1 MPNNRVEKF
10 AQLVRSQLNKNL
22 LQTVL
27 IWAATV
33 GAFVTVLIGLLYIAQ
48 GHSVPKLVY
57 LLTAVCS
64 LLAAGGAWFARRVTV
79 ADASKYADE
88 HFGLKDSVTSC
99 RNFADDGKEGGYFDL
114 QAKQTDTR
122 VDRLE
127 STKIPFAFPRRT
139 LAIGLVFGAA
149 AALMAFVGPSQAVK
163 DRMALEIATA
173 DQTKSLNER
182 LEELIEELD
191 EEIKDEDERKLVEP
205 EKLREWVKELHETKD
220 QKVALRQYAKLEQK
234 LQKASAKLEQKR
246 DEQYLERA
254 SKELRKGKETKELAE
269 KLEQKK
275 YNDAAKELAKLK
287 PKAAKE
293 LSERRKQL
301 AKMRAA
307 SKRMA
312 SAKQQNAKR
321 KSPNDALKKA
331 QADAQK
337 VSKTSSAQNSKSTNE
352 AQKANASKG
361 SESEPSET
369 SEESVEEL
377 VEDLE
382 DALEEFDGELADAEM
397 EELDGDLDEKRLAK
411 LDTLDGDLD
420 KAFGKLGEKLG
431 RMGMKKKLQ
440 SKLGKLA
447 KACSQCQSDCAGLCE
462 SPDAGG
468 KKAGTGASDSRRDE
482 RDDLVDNDQFTK
494 LKGQKGSGPSIV
506 TTEAAEDGSG
516 VTTAR
521 GGQASRSFQR
531 QMESF
536 VEREDVPDD
545 VKSGVR
551 NYFEMIHKSE

>member
-1 MPNNRVEKF
+1 MPNNRVEQF
-10 AQLVRSQLNKNL
+10 VQQVRAQLNKNL
-22 LQTVL
+22 FQTVL
-27 IWAATV
+27 IWAAAI
-33 GAFVTVLIGLLYIAQ
+33 GACVTVLIGLLYIAQ
-48 GHSVPKLVY
+48 GYAVPRFVY
-57 LLTAVCS
+57 VLTAVCS
-64 LLAAGGAWFARRVTV
+64 LLAAGGAWFVRRVTET
-79 ADASKYADE
+79 DATKFADE

-114 QAKQTDTR
+114 QSKQTNTR
-122 VDRLE
+122 VDSLE
-127 STKIPFAFPRRT
+127 SSKIPFAFPRRT

-149 AALMAFVGPSQAVK
+149 AALMAFIGPSQAVK

-182 LEELIEELD
+182 LEELIDELD
-191 EEIKDEDERKLVEP
+191 EEVQDEEERELVEP
-205 EKLREWVKELHETKD
+205 EKLREWVKELQETKD
-220 QKVALRQYAKLEQK
+220 QKEALRQYAKLEQK
-234 LQKASAKLEQKR
+234 MKKASARLEQKR

-254 SKELRKGKETKELAE
+254 SKELDKGEETKELAA

-275 YNDAAKELAKLK
+275 YDDAAKELAKLK
-287 PKAAKE
+287 PEPAKK

-307 SKRMA
+307 AKRMA
-312 SAKQQNAKR
+312 AAKQQNAKR
-321 KSPNDALKKA
+321 KSPTDALKKA
-331 QADAQK
+331 QANAQK
-337 VSKTSSAQNSKSTNE
+337 VSKTSSAQNSKATSN

-382 DALEEFDGELADAEM
+382 EALEDLDVQLADAEM
-397 EELDGDLDEKRLAK
+397 EELDGDLEDAELADLKLGEGELDE
-411 LDTLDGDLD
+411 
-420 KAFGKLGEKLG
+420 AFGKLAMKLD
-431 RMGMKKKLQ
+431 RMGMKKKLS
-440 SKLGKLA
+440 SKLAKLA

-468 KKAGTGASDSRRDE
+468 KQAGWGASDSRREE
-482 RDDLVDNDQFTK
+482 RDELVDNDQYTQ

-516 VTTAR
+516 VTTAKA
-521 GGQASRSFQR
+521 GQASRSFQR

-536 VEREDVPDD
+536 VEREDIPDD

-551 NYFEMIHKSE
+551 NYFEMIHQSE